1 MVLNPKGGCG
11 KSTIATNLASYYA
24 STGQSVSLV
33 DFDEQSSSLDWLG
46 VRPSTVPK
54 IRKIKAKEGDLLLPH
69 GNGYLIMDVPAGI
82 HGKALKHYVKL
93 AQTIII
99 PVLPSPMD
107 IRATAKFIEE
117 LLLLGRVSRDRTR
130 IAVVANRVREYTR
143 IYHTLERFLASLKI
157 PFLTSIRDT
166 QNYIRSAEQ
175 GLGIFELQPSL
186 VQHDIE
192 QWQPIIS
199 WLASRKSMPLK
210 SNK

>member
-1 MVLNPKGGCG
+1 
-11 KSTIATNLASYYA
+11 
-24 STGQSVSLV
+24 
-33 DFDEQSSSLDWLG
+33 
-46 VRPSTVPK
+46 
-54 IRKIKAKEGDLLLPH
+54 
-69 GNGYLIMDVPAGI
+69 MDVPAGI
-82 HGKALKHYVKL
+82 HGKALKQHVKL
-93 AQTIII
+93 AQSIII

-117 LLLLGRVSRDRTR
+117 LLLVGRVSRDRTR

-192 QWQPIIS
+192 QWQPIIT
-199 WLASRKSMPLK
+199 WLASRKSMPVK
-210 SNK
+210 SKK